1 MALASSLV
9 DGLHS
14 TGTPSTAAA
23 AGRLAAVEPTG
34 PPGNTARKAPG
45 PEQQTEGEA
54 ESTFESCLK
63 CSIYRS
69 MFCGAEHHRIALT
82 CTPLRRP
89 AGPPCRALRCSARHG
104 EHDDVF
110 PIQRGISIMDTD
122 RESRLD
128 TSPDPSHPP
137 QSRPW
142 VLALGVAIMLI
153 EGWDLGTLGTVGP
166 KLLDYQPWATTS
178 GTIGVLGSILAAGMP
193 LGAFLAGRAAD
204 TWGRRKPVV
213 AGLIWAA
220 LSMLIS
226 ACAPTLVIFAL
237 GLGLTG
243 VAIGALTTLT
253 VTFVADTAPPHRAA
267 LYVGT
272 AQCGVALG
280 GIIVPFV
287 GRLVLPS
294 WPFQSL
300 YLVGALALVLI
311 PFCWKVLD
319 DNMIRHEPSAGPIAT
334 PLRALRTTSWRRTT
348 ALFSGTSFFVLMLVS
363 AVAVWLPTLLVQRGF
378 DLRSALEFTIAF
390 NGGAIVG
397 TLAATVIAD
406 RGRTKAATVACLL
419 CACIAL
425 LALSVA
431 GVPWLILALS
441 ALAGVGSFGT
451 QNLLNGYIAGSYP
464 TQLRGS
470 ALGVTIGIGR
480 IGAIVGP
487 GFVAAVTGA
496 ATASGAG
503 FYALVAP
510 AVAGVAVL
518 AFLPALVAPE
528 TAIAPIATRA

>member
-1 MALASSLV
+1 
-9 DGLHS
+9 
-14 TGTPSTAAA
+14 
-23 AGRLAAVEPTG
+23 
-34 PPGNTARKAPG
+34 
-45 PEQQTEGEA
+45 
-54 ESTFESCLK
+54 
-63 CSIYRS
+63 
-69 MFCGAEHHRIALT
+69 
-82 CTPLRRP
+82 
-89 AGPPCRALRCSARHG
+89 
-104 EHDDVF
+104 
-110 PIQRGISIMDTD
+110 MDTD
-122 RESRLD
+122 REPTFD
-128 TSPDPSHPP
+128 TPPGPSHRPP
-137 QSRPW
+137 TRQW
-142 VLALGVAIMLI
+142 VLPLGVAVMLI
-153 EGWDLGTLGTVGP
+153 EGWDLGTLGTIGP

-204 TWGRRKPVV
+204 TWGRRRPVV
-213 AGLIWAA
+213 ACLVWAA

-226 ACAPTLVIFAL
+226 AGAPTLAVFAV

-243 VAIGALTTLT
+243 IAIGALTALT
-253 VTFVADTAPPHRAA
+253 VTFVADAAPPHRAA

-287 GRLVLPS
+287 GRLVLTS

-319 DNMIRHEPSAGPIAT
+319 DNAVRHESGTRTTAGP
-334 PLRALRTTSWRRTT
+334 LQALRTIRWRRTT

-378 DLRSALEFTIAF
+378 DLRSALGFTIAF

-397 TLAATVIAD
+397 TLAATMVAD
-406 RGRTKAATVACLL
+406 RGRTKAATAVCLL
-419 CACIAL
+419 CACISL

-431 GVPWLILALS
+431 DGSWLILALS

-464 TQLRGS
+464 MRLRGS

-480 IGAIVGP
+480 VGAIAGP
-487 GFVAAVTGA
+487 GFVGAVTGA
-496 ATASGAG
+496 ATTSSAG
-503 FYALVAP
+503 FYALVVP
-510 AVAGVAVL
+510 AVAGVALL
-518 AFLPALVAPE
+518 AFLPALAAPE
-528 TAIAPIATRA
+528 PETVPIGAPS